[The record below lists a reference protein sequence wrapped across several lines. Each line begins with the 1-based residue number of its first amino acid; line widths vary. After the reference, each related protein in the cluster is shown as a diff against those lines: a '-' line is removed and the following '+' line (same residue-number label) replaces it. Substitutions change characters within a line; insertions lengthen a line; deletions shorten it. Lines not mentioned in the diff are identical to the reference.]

1 MEPVRG
7 QLACISLRILDA
19 PGSSDP
25 TPSSTS
31 PDIIKTQR
39 DSDQKRRGNPFLW
52 KNRNISYWTNLPN
65 WHRHVSTQFIVE
77 THLLPG
83 EKSGNFLRDGQ
94 LPGQETKK
102 NAFKHTHCERWSQ
115 FSRSQD
121 TRHKSL
127 GQGTYKRKPEQ
138 TKVYKKG
145 ILTISVGCQI
155 KPPTNTFLTMGTLIL
170 CVNF

>member
-102 NAFKHTHCERWSQ
+102 MHSNTLIVSDGANFQGAKT
-115 FSRSQD
+115 QD
-121 TRHKSL
+121 TRVWAKELIRGSLNKPKS
-127 GQGTYKRKPEQ
+127 TKRA
-138 TKVYKKG
+138 V
-145 ILTISVGCQI
+145 
-155 KPPTNTFLTMGTLIL
+155 
-170 CVNF
+170 